1 MFYLVIFIEGI
12 ISISLEI
19 TTMRVLMPYYGSSI
33 IVTSLVIGIFLLFL
47 SIGYYYGG
55 KTKTNPLKNLFL
67 NIFIVYFLTLLFLND
82 AAVSMLFHNVN
93 GFFFSLSLYLMVFL
107 APAIF
112 LLGQSM
118 PLLIS
123 FFDKEKI
130 NEISGKM
137 LFLSTIGSF
146 IGSIGL
152 SLLAFQYLG
161 VNTSVYLI
169 LLLIFMITFVLA
181 HKFNSKIIT
190 SLIIISLTSVA
201 IYLMPIKKYSV
212 NNAYSNIEVI
222 KNDKDNQLF
231 VNNNL
236 SSLIDNEKKAYGY
249 INDIFN
255 IMYYFYNTRNK
266 DILVIGAGGCSLGFG
281 DEENKYTF
289 VDIDKQLKK
298 VIEEEFLED
307 EINGEFIGMEGSQF
321 LNENKKKFDVILLD
335 TFSSRNTIP
344 VNMISLETLSNI
356 NNTLTDKGMFYMN
369 TLQKPFIP
377 NDYSTKLQNTVYSAF
392 GYCNK
397 VMLAKW
403 DVNNADKLSNVVYIC
418 FKKKKSMTELYTNDL
433 NQASIDYFNS
443 TINDEKEKNIQ

>member
-1 MFYLVIFIEGI
+1 MSNLLIYLVIFIEGI

-33 IVTSLVIGIFLLFL
+33 IVTSIVIGIFLLFL
-47 SIGYYYGG
+47 SLGYYYGG
-55 KTKTNPLKNLFL
+55 KTKENPLKNLFV
-67 NIFIVYFLTLLFLND
+67 NIFIVFFLTLFFLND
-82 AAVSMLFHNVN
+82 TAVAIIFEEFQN
-93 GFFFSLSLYLMVFL
+93 FFLSLSFYLMIFL

-146 IGSIGL
+146 LGSIGL
-152 SLLAFQYLG
+152 SLLAFQYIG
-161 VNTSVYLI
+161 VNNSIYLI
-169 LLLIFMITFVLA
+169 LFLIFLITFILS
-181 HKFNSKIIT
+181 HKFNKKINT
-190 SLIIISLTSVA
+190 TLIILFITASF
-201 IYLMPIKKYSV
+201 IYLIPIKKYSV
-212 NNAYSNIEVI
+212 SNAYSNIEVI
-222 KNDKDNQLF
+222 KNDKFNQLF
-231 VNNNL
+231 LNYNL
-236 SSLIDNEKKAYGY
+236 SSLIDKEKKAYGY

-255 IMYYFYNTRNK
+255 IMYNFYHTRDK

-281 DEENKYTF
+281 DEDNRYTF

-307 EINGEFIGMEGSQF
+307 EINGKFIGMEGSQF
-321 LNENKKKFDVILLD
+321 LNENKEKFDVILLD

-344 VNMISLETLSNI
+344 VNMISIETLQNI
-356 NNTLTDKGMFYMN
+356 NETLTDNGMFYMN

-377 NDYSTKLQNTVYSAF
+377 NDYSSKLQNTIYSAF

-397 VMLAKW
+397 VLTSKW
-403 DVNNADKLSNVVYIC
+403 DINNVDKLSNVVYIC
-418 FKKKKSMTELYTNDL
+418 FKKKQGGIKLYTNDL
-433 NQASIDYFNS
+433 NQASMDYFKS
-443 TINDEKEKNIQ
+443 AITGSK